1 MQLVFSNR
9 IGKKKLTYPISLTI
23 CTAIAGVD
31 DNNNYTNATD
41 ARETLIAGQIT
52 NANTIITGKTTQLTT

>member
-1 MQLVFSNR
+1 MVTFMADWYFPTALAT
-9 IGKKKLTYPISLTI
+9 KYLTYPIGLTI

-41 ARETLIAGQIT
+41 AREDPGERTD
-52 NANTIITGKTTQLTT
+52 N